1 MGANAG
7 FVSGTLTRGRVSV
20 SRTHP
25 QNYLLIIPAIRTFK
39 QPTITPPNMSI
50 FAKST
55 PNVSLANKPA
65 NIETREIAPMGKN
78 GYTIITNH
86 L

>member
-1 MGANAG
+1 MGTNAG
-7 FVSGTLTRGRVSV
+7 SVSGTLTRGRVSV
-20 SRTHP
+20 PRTLP

-39 QPTITPPNMSI
+39 QPTITPPNKSI

-55 PNVSLANKPA
+55 PKVSLTNNPA
-65 NIETREIAPMGKN
+65 KIETTEIAPIGRN
-78 GYTIITNH
+78 GYTILTNH